1 MPDTSTAKKLC
12 LKGEV
17 ATAVVVSG
25 SSSKTL
31 IPKKKKRILDEDGIV
46 KKKKKKV
53 IKPEP
58 VEEVDDEL
66 DDDLDDDEPI
76 VSNKPDISIRVPDTF
91 DLDDPDGIVNRTKAI
106 MTQIDA
112 ERKSNPLSEDST
124 IMYDF
129 YRAALAE
136 TLELIPKAKK
146 AYMRYQSQSNAY
158 AFSGLVTKCQE
169 LLADIQALDDKGGAL
184 ERILDQTIVPSF
196 MGIISNLGN
205 SYTMSVARAR
215 NIRGL
220 NEKQI
225 QEVEEILKD
234 LSMQTARYVQETKTS
249 LEVTLRGQLN
259 EDN

>member
-1 MPDTSTAKKLC
+1 MPDTSIVKKKRLT
-12 LKGEV
+12 GGD

-25 SSSKTL
+25 NSSKSL
-31 IPKKKKRILDEDGIV
+31 V
-46 KKKKKKV
+46 KKKKKKP
-53 IKPEP
+53 K
-58 VEEVDDEL
+58 L
-66 DDDLDDDEPI
+66 DDDLETHVSSSKKNLPATIEDDDDDYE
-76 VSNKPDISIRVPDTF
+76 KPDIAIRVPDTF
-91 DLDDPDGIVNRTKAI
+91 DLEDPDGIVNRTKAI
-106 MTQIDA
+106 MTQLDA
-112 ERKSNPLSEDST
+112 ERKANPLSEDSS

-196 MGIISNLGN
+196 SGIIANLGN

-215 NIRGL
+215 TIHGL
-220 NEKQI
+220 SDKQLG
-225 QEVEEILKD
+225 EVEALLKD
-234 LSMQTARYVQETKTS
+234 IAMQTAKYVQETKTS
-249 LEVTLRGQLN
+249 LDVTLRGQLN
-259 EDN
+259 EEN